1 MHQNSDFLG
10 WETQNWRW
18 VGGGPEIWNFGLL
31 EPKILSQRVPKWEFG
46 DPKMGIWGPK
56 WEFGEPQ
63 NGNLGSPKM
72 GIWGAQKGNLGT
84 PKWEFG
90 DPKMGFWGAPKWEFG
105 EPQMGI
111 WGPPKWEFGDQNGNL
126 GNPKMGIWGAP
137 KWEFGEPQK
146 GNLGSPKWEFG
157 DPKNGNLGT
166 KMGIWGTPKWEFG
179 DPKMGIWG
187 SQNGILGFSAA
198 PPGAM
203 EPPRGLA
210 LLLLLS
216 AVISGVLGAPGPSG
230 VSGISGI
237 PGRNREELPARS
249 HPAPRRPRSAAGRS
263 WLRWAPFRGRIP
275 AEAVSSPNPRTGR
288 TEFVCSTRGC
298 ELGAF
303 DPARGSFCS
312 FAWAEQE
319 LRGSDFH
326 LLLNPGGF
334 EALDWVDTSFGSA
347 PEGAVEACPLTD
359 LFVGRSPDG
368 LGKASKEQEALFVAV
383 DGEEVWYKWYQVL
396 VVRQGALGVAIDDV
410 SYNGSAVMESAEP
423 AELTAVLLRNDGC
436 EAADRSITLEELSE
450 VEHGWSAEL
459 PALAAAR
466 GVLRAAPVLL
476 PERGGWH
483 PGNVTSVPWAGGA
496 SLTEFVS
503 RSHRVRLEV
512 PARSEC
518 SAVLRGLRREI
529 RVPFSARLT
538 REFRSGRPHRA
549 AVAGWARSS
558 AVTGARAGLER
569 CRPLADLP
577 PCPH

>member
-1 MHQNSDFLG
+1 
-10 WETQNWRW
+10 ET
-18 VGGGPEIWNFGLL
+18 PKKEIF
-31 EPKILSQRVPKWEFG
+31 P
-46 DPKMGIWGPK
+46 
-56 WEFGEPQ
+56 
-63 NGNLGSPKM
+63 GN
-72 GIWGAQKGNLGT
+72 GAQ
-84 PKWEFG
+84 
-90 DPKMGFWGAPKWEFG
+90 
-105 EPQMGI
+105 
-111 WGPPKWEFGDQNGNL
+111 
-126 GNPKMGIWGAP
+126 
-137 KWEFGEPQK
+137 
-146 GNLGSPKWEFG
+146 
-157 DPKNGNLGT
+157 
-166 KMGIWGTPKWEFG
+166 
-179 DPKMGIWG
+179 
-187 SQNGILGFSAA
+187 
-198 PPGAM
+198 
-203 EPPRGLA
+203 GLA

>member
-1 MHQNSDFLG
+1 
-10 WETQNWRW
+10 
-18 VGGGPEIWNFGLL
+18 
-31 EPKILSQRVPKWEFG
+31 
-46 DPKMGIWGPK
+46 
-56 WEFGEPQ
+56 
-63 NGNLGSPKM
+63 
-72 GIWGAQKGNLGT
+72 
-84 PKWEFG
+84 
-90 DPKMGFWGAPKWEFG
+90 
-105 EPQMGI
+105 
-111 WGPPKWEFGDQNGNL
+111 
-126 GNPKMGIWGAP
+126 
-137 KWEFGEPQK
+137 
-146 GNLGSPKWEFG
+146 
-157 DPKNGNLGT
+157 
-166 KMGIWGTPKWEFG
+166 
-179 DPKMGIWG
+179 
-187 SQNGILGFSAA
+187 
-198 PPGAM
+198 M

-216 AVISGVLGAPGPSG
+216 AAIPGVFGAPGPSG
-230 VSGISGI
+230 ISGILGI

-263 WLRWAPFRGRIP
+263 WLLWAPFRGRIP

-396 VVRQGALGVAIDDV
+396 VVRQGAVGVSISDV
-410 SYNGSAVMESAEP
+410 SYNGSAVRESAEP

-436 EAADRSITLEELSE
+436 EVADRSVTLEELSE

-466 GVLRAAPVLL
+466 GVLRAAPLLL

-538 REFRSGRPHRA
+538 RAFRSGRPHRA

-569 CRPLADLP
+569 CHPLADLP
-577 PCPH
+577 PCPN